1 MTEERAAL
9 LGNELTEA
17 ADALH
22 GAHGDFAAALIGR
35 TSAQAA
41 GMMVRVMHRIDALEE
56 QVAEL
61 KKQIGVLKERE
72 RGL

>member
-35 TSAQAA
+35 TTAMNA
-41 GMMVRVMHRIDALEE
+41 GMLVRLMDRVGALERRM
-56 QVAEL
+56 AEL
-61 KKQIGVLKERE
+61 ERDREKEH
-72 RGL
+72 GGS